1 MSRSSARRGQAEPL
15 AALVAVV
22 AVGAG
27 VSLYAGAL
35 ADARIAGAGPGPG
48 PGPGSDPDAT
58 AGTAADRALERV
70 APVGVARPGRMADL
84 PSVAPSGYR
93 LNATLTCGTERWTV
107 GPPAPSS
114 ATARADRPTSVR
126 TAPGRIRPGTL
137 RVVIWS

>member
-35 ADARIAGAGPGPG
+35 ADARIAGA
-48 PGPGSDPDAT
+48 GPGSDPDAT

-107 GPPAPSS
+107 GPPAPPS